1 MIRGEVDL
9 SGLDRLQSRLRAAV
23 DVTKRADVRPVLRA
37 LGAVIVED
45 NRAGV
50 LSGRDM
56 NDQPM
61 PPLRYRN
68 GRGRR
73 TAYRN
78 EGFGKGRRRRFAD
91 NPPGDNLT
99 ASQYRKLTGPRLA
112 PRRADSRIIRNLR
125 LRVPIFERTPTGN
138 RWVVS
143 AAWVDV
149 VSKKGVPFLNAH
161 FNGRNR
167 LPKYDLRGVRPAG
180 MRKARELWIRWA
192 RAAIQQALQGK

>member
-9 SGLDRLQSRLRAAV
+9 SGLDRLQSRLRNAV
-23 DVTKRADVRPVLRA
+23 DVTKRANVQPVLRA

-50 LSGRDM
+50 LAGTDK
-56 NDQPM
+56 DGQPM

-68 GRGRR
+68 GAGRKTR
-73 TAYRN
+73 FRK
-78 EGFGKGRRRRFAD
+78 EGFGKGSKRRFAD
-91 NPPGDNLT
+91 NPANDNLT
-99 ASQYRKLTGPRLA
+99 NSQYRRLTGPRLA
-112 PRRADSRIIRNLR
+112 PRRAQSRSIKNLR
-125 LRVPIFERTPTGN
+125 LRVPILERTATGT

-149 VSKKGVPFLNAH
+149 VSKKGVPFLAAH

-192 RAAIQQALQGK
+192 RAAIQQTLQGK